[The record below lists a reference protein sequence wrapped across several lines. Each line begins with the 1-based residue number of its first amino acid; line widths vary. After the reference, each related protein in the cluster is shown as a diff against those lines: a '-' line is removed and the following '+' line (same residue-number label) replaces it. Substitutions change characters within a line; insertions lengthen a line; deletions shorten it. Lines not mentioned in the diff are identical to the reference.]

1 MAQILYGKEVSN
13 EITKNL
19 KGKIEWLKDQKI
31 KPTLAIVRVGD
42 NPDDRAYERG
52 LLRQCKKNGITS
64 KPVQLNLDI
73 TQDELISFVEELNMN
88 KAINGIMIF
97 MPLPKTID
105 ENAIRSIISPEK
117 DIDGINT
124 LNRRFDP
131 ATPKAVMELMKF
143 YGIPLMGSDALII
156 NSSNVVGRPL
166 AMMML
171 TEDSTITVG
180 HAKTKDLKEKAQL
193 SEIIV
198 SAVGK
203 AKIFNEEYFNER
215 SIVID
220 VGINQ
225 DAAGKLCGDIDYE
238 AVKEKV
244 RAITPVPGG
253 IGSVTTSV
261 LLSHVVEAC
270 MNQHRFVQ

>member
-1 MAQILYGKEVSN
+1 MAKILYGKEVSN
-13 EITKNL
+13 EISKNL
-19 KGKIEWLKDQKI
+19 RIKIKWLEDQKI
-31 KPTLAIVRVGD
+31 QPTLAIVRIGE
-42 NPDDRAYERG
+42 NPDDMAYERG
-52 LLRQCKKNGITS
+52 LLRQCEKNGITS
-64 KPVQLNLDI
+64 NQVHLNQEI
-73 TQDELISFVEELNMN
+73 TQDELIGLIEELNMN
-88 KAINGIMIF
+88 QTINGIMIF
-97 MPLPKTID
+97 MPLPKSFD
-105 ENAIRSIISPEK
+105 EGAIRNAISPDK

-124 LNRRFDP
+124 QSRKFDP
-131 ATPKAVMELMKF
+131 ATPTAVMELMKF

-171 TEDSTITVG
+171 SEDSTITVG
-180 HAKTKDLKEKAQL
+180 HAKTKDLKDKSQQ

-198 SAVGK
+198 SAVGR
-203 AKIFNEEYFNER
+203 AKIFNEDYFNEE

-225 DAAGKLCGDIDYE
+225 DEEGFLCGDIDFE

-244 RAITPVPGG
+244 KAITPVPGG

-261 LLSHVVEAC
+261 LLSHVVDAC
-270 MNQHRFVQ
+270 MHQHSFVQ